1 MPAKNGKEKKEEES
15 RQVHY
20 AIGEVLGEKKHYG
33 DIKTEI
39 KRAGPRSVM
48 IYVRSNDRQKTKDS
62 VAAKL
67 KKLGVGVDQ
76 ANHLHEFRESSFP
89 GSQIKLVDNSKINLV
104 YKNMFEGKVSTAMAE
119 ASQALFAALAMNVLG
134 HDLHGCDQ
142 TPENWGK
149 AFDSCDLM
157 MKQGVKMT
165 EKDAISLCTKLDD
178 EWIKSNIAGANELRL
193 KLPKNHFEFHR
204 GSKKVEEI
212 YKVFSSI
219 KKDSKARALDSRLN
233 IDPNKW
239 SPADIYLIKK
249 KFDVKKALE
258 GIETIA
264 ALNAKMQELLNNNQ
278 VVGISL
284 KKIKGTTANLKL
296 INKVGEDEIFDIKFV
311 DLTAPS
317 ESTSGYINM
326 TKDGHKM
333 KINFR
338 NFTAQ
343 GGFSGEV
350 LLPSGAARHGKISH
364 GPINDVL
371 ALNDLPKIPDNG
383 PARAQAPKEAKWMAQ
398 TMKDF
403 NFIQSNQIGPT
414 EEMIETSSLNYQSSK
429 YLVLKLFESLKTLS
443 KKEGGMDKI
452 TEEFYRYA
460 GSQIKGVSAPYLK
473 LS

>member
-1 MPAKNGKEKKEEES
+1 MASPTKQELSQK
-15 RQVHY
+15 VHY
-20 AIGEVLGEKKHYG
+20 AIGEVLGEKKHAG

-39 KRAGPRSVM
+39 KRAGPKSVM
-48 IYVRSNDRQKTKDS
+48 IYVRSNDRGETKKS

-67 KKLGVGVDQ
+67 KKLGVGVQQ
-76 ANHLHEFRESSFP
+76 ANHEHHFKESSFP

-119 ASQALFAALAMNVLG
+119 ASQALFAALAMNVLSKQ
-134 HDLHGCDQ
+134 LHSCDQ
-142 TPENWGK
+142 TPENWK
-149 AFDSCDLM
+149 AAFSHCDLM

-178 EWIKSNIAGANELRL
+178 EWINSNITGANELRNSN
-193 KLPKNHFEFHR
+193 LPHKHFEFHR

-219 KKDSKARALDSRLN
+219 KKNSKAKALDSRLN

-249 KFDVKKALE
+249 GFDVKGALS
-258 GIETIA
+258 GIDTIA
-264 ALNAKMQELLNNNQ
+264 ALNAKMQELLDNNQ
-278 VVGISL
+278 VVGVSL
-284 KKIKGTTANLKL
+284 KKLKNSANIKL
-296 INKVGEDEIFDIKFV
+296 INKVGKDEIFDIKFV
-311 DLTAPS
+311 NFTAPS
-317 ESTSGYINM
+317 GSTSGYINM
-326 TKDGHKM
+326 KKDNKPM

-338 NFTAQ
+338 NFTSQ

-350 LLPSGAARHGKISH
+350 LLPGGSARHGKISH

-371 ALNDLPKIPDNG
+371 ALNNLDKIPDNN
-383 PARAQAPKEAKWMAQ
+383 PARAQAPKEAEWMAK

-403 NFIQSNQIGPT
+403 GFIQPNQVKPT
-414 EEMIETSSLNYQSSK
+414 ETMIETSDLNYQSSK
-429 YLVLKLFESLKTLS
+429 YLVLKLFESLEKV
-443 KKEGGMDKI
+443 KDMDKI

-473 LS
+473 MS

>member
-1 MPAKNGKEKKEEES
+1 MATSTNQEKSQK
-15 RQVHY
+15 VHY
-20 AIGEVLGEKKHYG
+20 AIGEVLGEKKHAG

-39 KRAGPRSVM
+39 KRAGPKSVM

-67 KKLGVGVDQ
+67 KALGVGVRQVD
-76 ANHLHEFRESSFP
+76 HGHEFRESSFP
-89 GSQIKLVDNSKINLV
+89 GSQIMLVDNGRINLV

-119 ASQALFAALAMNVLG
+119 SSQALFAALAMNVLG
-134 HDLHGCDQ
+134 QKIHSCDQ
-142 TPENWGK
+142 TPENWK
-149 AFDSCDLM
+149 AAFSHCDLM

-178 EWIKSNIAGANELRL
+178 EWIKSNIAGANELRNSKPQGL
-193 KLPKNHFEFHR
+193 DASLPKNHFEFHR

-212 YKVFSSI
+212 YNVFSAI
-219 KKDSKARALDSRLN
+219 KRNSKAKALDSRLN

-249 KFDVKKALE
+249 DFDVKGALE
-258 GIETIA
+258 GIDTIA
-264 ALNAKMQELLNNNQ
+264 ALNAKMQFLLNNNE

-284 KKIKGTTANLKL
+284 KKLKGSAHIKE
-296 INKVGEDEIFDIKFV
+296 INKVGKDEIFDIKFV
-311 DLTAPS
+311 NFTAPS
-317 ESTSGYINM
+317 GSTSGYINM
-326 TKDGHKM
+326 TKDGQKM

-338 NFTAQ
+338 NFTSQ

-350 LLPSGAARHGKISH
+350 LLPGGAARHGKISH

-371 ALNDLPKIPDNG
+371 ALNKLTPIPDNI
-383 PARAQAPKEAKWMAQ
+383 PARNQAPNESKWMAK

-403 NFIQSNQIGPT
+403 GFIQSNQVTPT
-414 EEMIETSSLNYQSSK
+414 ETMIETSDLNYQSSK
-429 YLVLKLFESLKTLS
+429 YLVLKLFESLEKV
-443 KKEGGMDKI
+443 KDMDKI

-473 LS
+473 MS